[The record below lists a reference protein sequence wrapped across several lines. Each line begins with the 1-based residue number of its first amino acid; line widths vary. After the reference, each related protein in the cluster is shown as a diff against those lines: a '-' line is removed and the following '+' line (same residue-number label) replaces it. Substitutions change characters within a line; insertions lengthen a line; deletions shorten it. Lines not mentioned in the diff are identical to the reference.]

1 MTKFMTF
8 APSVFAGESE
18 MATPVETKT
27 ENTVVLSTI
36 ERSDLIPVTDQE
48 GNVFYNRYVSADELF
63 DASIDHKIVDTFT
76 YEYQGRTYA
85 QTHNTH
91 NCHTEPYSFK
101 RLHNNG
107 QH

>member
-8 APSVFAGESE
+8 AILSSMGAVLFAPSVFAGDSE
-18 MATPVETKT
+18 MATPAETKT
-27 ENTVVLSTI
+27 ENTVVLSTV

-76 YEYQGRTYA
+76 YEYQGRTYTNKVVA
-85 QTHNTH
+85 
-91 NCHTEPYSFK
+91 E
-101 RLHNNG
+101 
-107 QH
+107 

>member
-1 MTKFMTF
+1 MTKFITFTILSSMGAVLF
-8 APSVFAGESE
+8 APSAFAGEGE

-27 ENTVVLSTI
+27 ENTVVLSTV

-76 YEYQGRTYA
+76 YEYQGRTYTNKVVA
-85 QTHNTH
+85 
-91 NCHTEPYSFK
+91 E
-101 RLHNNG
+101 
-107 QH
+107 

>member
-1 MTKFMTF
+1 MTKFMTFAILSSMGAVLF

-76 YEYQGRTYA
+76 YEYQGRTFTNKVVA
-85 QTHNTH
+85 D
-91 NCHTEPYSFK
+91 
-101 RLHNNG
+101 
-107 QH
+107 